1 MNKIAVST
9 SENPHGLM
17 LCEFGRLLAA
27 EGWLSDCY
35 CPVYGKAKMVVQL
48 GGSLKPNDV
57 HNGQSLYCWSL

>member
-9 SENPHGLM
+9 SENPYGLM
-17 LCEFGRLLAA
+17 LCDFGRLLAA

-48 GGSLKPNDV
+48 GGSL
-57 HNGQSLYCWSL
+57 